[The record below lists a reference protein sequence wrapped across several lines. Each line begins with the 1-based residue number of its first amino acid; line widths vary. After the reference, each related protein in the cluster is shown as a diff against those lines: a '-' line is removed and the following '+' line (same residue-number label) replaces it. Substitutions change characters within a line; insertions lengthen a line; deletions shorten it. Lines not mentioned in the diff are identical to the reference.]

1 MTVIHKSAL
10 VPYSTAQMYQVI
22 NDIESYPEYLPWCH
36 SSRVISQTDREQ
48 VGELEVARAGI
59 RQKFTTCNRLHPHK
73 RIEIQLQDGPFSKLE
88 GVWKLTELRPDAC
101 KVELTLEFEFAG
113 KLINSAF
120 GRVFG
125 QIAATLVDA
134 FCKRLHEVYGGKG
147 RSV

>member
-10 VPYSTAQMYQVI
+10 VPYSTTQMYDVI
-22 NDIESYPEYLPWCH
+22 NDIESYPDYLPWCH

-59 RQKFTTCNRLHPHK
+59 RQKFTTCNRLHPSHK
-73 RIEIQLQDGPFSKLE
+73 IEIHLKDGPFSKLE
-88 GVWKLTELRPDAC
+88 GSWKLTELRPDAC
-101 KVELTLEFEFAG
+101 KVELVLEFEFAG

-120 GRVFG
+120 GKVFG
-125 QIAATLVDA
+125 QIATTLVDA
-134 FCKRLHEVYGGKG
+134 FCKRLHEVYGGKS

>member
-10 VPYSTAQMYQVI
+10 VPYSTAQMYGVI

-36 SSRVISQTDREQ
+36 SSRVISQTEREQ

-59 RQKFTTCNRLHPHK
+59 RQKFTTCNRLHLNHK
-73 RIEIQLQDGPFSKLE
+73 IEINLKDGPFSKLE
-88 GVWKLTELRPDAC
+88 GSWKLTELRPDAC
-101 KVELTLEFEFAG
+101 KVELILEFEFAG

-125 QIAATLVDA
+125 QIATTLVDA